1 LFKQCRTNPLKL
13 SQSCFVKSWVYDWC
27 TRACISLC
35 LLLGLNYQC
44 YAQST
49 CITPIPV
56 DLSASPTGSVTIN
69 RSRDADCCGGTNC
82 ITFLVKVNPGTDVI
96 NFDVDQI
103 TGGGNY
109 TINCGS
115 LIQTGIPACISGLG
129 STITVSFCKTG
140 NNAATYT
147 ITAIAGITTS
157 SNLNLRQ
164 GCTGTMSVSGLIP
177 STITWTSIATAT
189 APAGF
194 YNSYLPSTTSGITS
208 ISVTPLAGAPPY
220 IDYQVSGTR
229 AQSSVCNMT
238 ASGIIRVYTFPPLT
252 VSITPTNPILCP
264 GGTVTLTA
272 NLTGGNAP
280 YSYSWSNGAT
290 TPFITVSS
298 AGSYSVSV
306 NDQTA
311 SCGPVTAST
320 TVTAV
325 TPVAPTA
332 PPVSACTGSTA
343 TVNATASGG
352 PYQYQWYDAATNGL
366 LLSTNPSYIT
376 PVFTAT
382 GTHTYYVQTTISGCT
397 SARTPVTV
405 TVYSPPAKP
414 GISFN

>member
-1 LFKQCRTNPLKL
+1 M
-13 SQSCFVKSWVYDWC
+13 
-27 TRACISLC
+27 
-35 LLLGLNYQC
+35 LGLNYQSH
-44 YAQST
+44 AQS
-49 CITPIPV
+49 CATPLIV
-56 DLSASPTGSVTIN
+56 DLSTQPSASVTIN
-69 RSRDADCCGGTNC
+69 ATRNGDCCVGTNC
-82 ITFLVKVNPGTDVI
+82 VSFLVKINPGTDVI
-96 NFDVDQI
+96 NFDVDQV
-103 TGGGNY
+103 TGSGDY
-109 TINCGS
+109 TINCGP
-115 LIQTGIPACISGLG
+115 LIPTGTPACISGLG
-129 STITVSFCKTG
+129 STIKVSFCKPG
-140 NNAATYT
+140 NNAANYT
-147 ITAIAGITTS
+147 ITALAGITTS
-157 SNLNLRQ
+157 GNLNLRQ

-189 APAGF
+189 APAGS
-194 YNSYLPSTTSGITS
+194 YNGYLSSTSGVAS
-208 ISVTPLAGAPPY
+208 INVKPLSGAPPY

-238 ASGIIRVYTFPPLT
+238 ASSIIRVYTFPPLT
-252 VSITPTNPILCP
+252 VAITPTNPILCP

-272 NLTGGNAP
+272 NPTGGNPP

-325 TPVAPTA
+325 NPVAPTA

>member
-1 LFKQCRTNPLKL
+1 MHG
-13 SQSCFVKSWVYDWC
+13 WC
-27 TRACISLC
+27 TRACIIVC
-35 LLLGLNYQC
+35 LLLGLNYQG
-44 YAQST
+44 YAQS
-49 CITPIPV
+49 CATPLIIDFSTQP
-56 DLSASPTGSVTIN
+56 SASVTIN
-69 RSRDADCCGGTNC
+69 AARNGDCCGDQNC
-82 ITFLVKVNPGTDVI
+82 ISFLIKVNPFTDVI
-96 NFDVDQI
+96 NFDLGQ
-103 TGGGNY
+103 TPGSGFY
-109 TINCGS
+109 TVNCGS
-115 LIQTGIPACISGLG
+115 PIKSGTPACISGLG
-129 STITVSFCKTG
+129 STIKISYCKPG
-140 NNAATYT
+140 SNAVDYT
-147 ITAIAGITTS
+147 ITALASITTS
-157 SNLNLRQ
+157 GDLNLRQ
-164 GCTGTMSVSGLIP
+164 GCTGTMSVSGLQQ
-177 STITWTSIATAT
+177 STITWTSIYPGA
-189 APAGF
+189 AGD
-194 YNSYLPSTTSGITS
+194 YNSYLNQTSGVA
-208 ISVTPLAGAPPY
+208 SVNVKPLSGAPPY

-229 AQSSVCNMT
+229 AQSSVCSTT
-238 ASGIIRVYTFPPLT
+238 ASSIIRVYTFPPLT

-272 NLTGGNAP
+272 NPTGGNPP

-306 NDQTA
+306 NDNTA

-352 PYQYQWYDAATNGL
+352 PYQYQWYDAATNGN

-382 GTHTYYVQTTISGCT
+382 GTYTYYVQTTISGCT
-397 SARTPVTV
+397 SARTSVTV

-414 GISFN
+414 SITF